1 MSLRYRTQIMA
12 VRVRYFSFMK
22 RRFLD
27 TEGVKRT
34 TYVYGTTA
42 ICLLNTDV
50 ISQSIVKSPHLSLII
65 FPAYYIITS
74 ILIYVL
80 TR

>member
-42 ICLLNTDV
+42 ICLLNT
-50 ISQSIVKSPHLSLII
+50 QTL
-65 FPAYYIITS
+65 
-74 ILIYVL
+74 
-80 TR
+80 